1 MRIVVL
7 GGMGFLGRNLVDRL
21 VETGKHEITVFDRTI
36 PQRDT
41 DCPSNVSYAQGS
53 FRSGYDFEELVSGA
67 DLVIHLVSTSVP
79 GNEKGTLDE
88 IYGNV
93 IPSVELF
100 DACAAQHVGRVVFM
114 SSGGTVYGSSSRPNK
129 ETDLPNPINTYG
141 LQKVM
146 IEQALRYASRSSD
159 LEYQVIRLS
168 NPYGPGQ
175 NPHGTLGLITK
186 LVYQALNHETI
197 NIFGDGSVVRDFIFI
212 DDAIQ
217 AVLDV
222 IKSGETN
229 ATYNVGRGI
238 GTSVADVVRT
248 ISTTLPENI
257 HLEHKPGRKVDV
269 PYSVLDIE
277 KYKSIASIH
286 DFVSLDEGI
295 IRTYQYF
302 KEYRQ

>member
-7 GGMGFLGRNLVDRL
+7 GGMGFLGRNLVNRL

-129 ETDLPNPINTYG
+129 DPVAPTSNI
-141 LQKVM
+141 
-146 IEQALRYASRSSD
+146 RS
-159 LEYQVIRLS
+159 
-168 NPYGPGQ
+168 
-175 NPHGTLGLITK
+175 
-186 LVYQALNHETI
+186 
-197 NIFGDGSVVRDFIFI
+197 
-212 DDAIQ
+212 
-217 AVLDV
+217 
-222 IKSGETN
+222 
-229 ATYNVGRGI
+229 
-238 GTSVADVVRT
+238 
-248 ISTTLPENI
+248 
-257 HLEHKPGRKVDV
+257 
-269 PYSVLDIE
+269 
-277 KYKSIASIH
+277 
-286 DFVSLDEGI
+286 FVSRTHMVQGRIHMAHLVSSLSSF
-295 IRTYQYF
+295 IRH
-302 KEYRQ
+302 